1 MQKLLI
7 EAFFV
12 GIAVVVIGSAVG
24 YIISKLFSVDLPQIC
39 KKWNKN
45 HVMELSL
52 FLTGAILHLLCEGV
66 GLNKWYCKNGNAC
79 SK

>member
-7 EAFFV
+7 EAVFV
-12 GIAVVVIGSAVG
+12 GIAVVVIGSLVA
-24 YIISKLFSVDLPQIC
+24 YMLSKLFSVDIPLVC
-39 KKWNKN
+39 RMLKFR
-45 HVMELSL
+45 VMVLGL